1 MTPLKPTT
9 MRDEGMSISS
19 QLLTPL
25 IEFGE
30 PEEKRTR
37 RKPNFTVQER
47 MHLAQSYVESYEEY
61 NRATLPTDVVVDGKE
76 AVYRKN
82 NLKITSVQ
90 GGFTPTTKGEAKIG
104 RQRLLERWAAEL
116 SSFGIVE
123 RTPVEVEQKIRDYMK
138 KIAAN
143 RKRAVKR
150 AMSPPCQLISSVVS
164 ESSTVDDSTTDDSL
178 TAYAGFL
185 LEQHRA
191 TQSDCT
197 ENFEPLRLI
206 SSSYDVEE
214 SKPMTNNASLLC
226 FETANNI
233 RGSCRK
239 RKASDISPIRNEK
252 EQSVELLESSD
263 EVVPPTSEVR
273 RQQLGLGRIDLAL
286 KTLYMEIA
294 RKELEKKTLEVEAMR
309 VNLEIKRLEL
319 AGKRHDV
326 EKKRL
331 ELEKLQKSAIR
342 NSPTTS
348 SSETSGTP
356 RGTPL
361 TDQF

>member
-1 MTPLKPTT
+1 MTSLKSST
-9 MRDEGMSISS
+9 MRDERISTSS

-25 IEFGE
+25 IDFGE

-61 NRATLPTDVVVDGKE
+61 NR
-76 AVYRKN
+76 
-82 NLKITSVQ
+82 
-90 GGFTPTTKGEAKIG
+90 GFTPTTKGEAKIG

-143 RKRAVKR
+143 RKRTVKR

-164 ESSTVDDSTTDDSL
+164 ESSTVDDSTADDSL

-191 TQSDCT
+191 TQNDCN
-197 ENFEPLRLI
+197 ENFEPLELVN
-206 SSSYDVEE
+206 SSYDVEE
-214 SKPMTNNASLLC
+214 AKPRINNTSLFCL
-226 FETANNI
+226 ELANNM
-233 RGSCRK
+233 RNSCRK
-239 RKASDISPIRNEK
+239 RKICDMSSFPNEK
-252 EQSVELLESSD
+252 EQPLEILESSD
-263 EVVPPTSEVR
+263 EVVPPSSEMR
-273 RQQLGLGRIDLAL
+273 KQQMDFGPIDLAL
-286 KTLYMEIA
+286 KTVYIEIA
-294 RKELEKKTLEVEAMR
+294 RKELEKKTLEVEAMK
-309 VNLEIKRLEL
+309 VNLEIRRLEL
-319 AGKRHDV
+319 EEKKHDV

-331 ELEKLQKSAIR
+331 ELQKLQKDIIR
-342 NSPTTS
+342 DPLTS
-348 SSETSGTP
+348 SRESSGTP
-356 RGTPL
+356 GGTPV
-361 TDQF
+361 TDQFDPEIE

>member
-1 MTPLKPTT
+1 MTSLKPVIV
-9 MRDEGMSISS
+9 RDERISISS
-19 QLLTPL
+19 QQLTPL
-25 IEFGE
+25 MDFGE

-37 RKPNFTVQER
+37 RKPNFT
-47 MHLAQSYVESYEEY
+47 
-61 NRATLPTDVVVDGKE
+61 
-76 AVYRKN
+76 
-82 NLKITSVQ
+82 
-90 GGFTPTTKGEAKIG
+90 GFTPTTKGEAKIG

-164 ESSTVDDSTTDDSL
+164 ENSTVDDSTTDDSL

-191 TQSDCT
+191 TQNDCA
-197 ENFEPLRLI
+197 ENFEPLGLVN
-206 SSSYDVEE
+206 SNYVEE
-214 SKPMTNNASLLC
+214 TKSGTNNTSVLC
-226 FETANNI
+226 FKSTSNTRN
-233 RGSCRK
+233 SCRK
-239 RKASDISPIRNEK
+239 RKANDMSPLPNER
-252 EQSVELLESSD
+252 EQAVEMLESND
-263 EVVPPTSEVR
+263 EVVSPLSEVR
-273 RQQLGLGRIDLAL
+273 KQRMDFGPIDLAL
-286 KTLYMEIA
+286 KSVYIEIA

-319 AGKRHDV
+319 EGKRHDV

-331 ELEKLQKSAIR
+331 ELRKLQRNVIR
-342 NSPTTS
+342 DSLTITS
-348 SSETSGTP
+348 REGSGTA
-356 RGTPL
+356 RGTSL
-361 TDQF
+361 TDQFDPEIE

>member
-1 MTPLKPTT
+1 MTPLKSSTV
-9 MRDEGMSISS
+9 RDEGISISS
-19 QLLTPL
+19 QLLAPL
-25 IEFGE
+25 IDCGE

-61 NRATLPTDVVVDGKE
+61 NR
-76 AVYRKN
+76 
-82 NLKITSVQ
+82 
-90 GGFTPTTKGEAKIG
+90 GFTPTTKGEAKIG

-164 ESSTVDDSTTDDSL
+164 ENSTLDDSTTDDSL

-191 TQSDCT
+191 TQNDCT
-197 ENFEPLRLI
+197 ENFEPLGLVNN
-206 SSSYDVEE
+206 SYDVEE
-214 SKPMTNNASLLC
+214 AKLMTNNASVLC
-226 FETANNI
+226 FESTNNI
-233 RGSCRK
+233 RNSCRK
-239 RKASDISPIRNEK
+239 RKTSNMSSVSNEK
-252 EQSVELLESSD
+252 EQPVEMLENSD
-263 EVVPPTSEVR
+263 EVVPPPSEMHK
-273 RQQLGLGRIDLAL
+273 QQMDFGSIDLAL
-286 KTLYMEIA
+286 KTVYMEIA
-294 RKELEKKTLEVEAMR
+294 RKELEKKTLEVEAMK
-309 VNLEIKRLEL
+309 VNLKIKKLEL
-319 AGKRHDV
+319 EGKRHDV

-331 ELEKLQKSAIR
+331 ELRKLQESIIR
-342 NSPTTS
+342 DSLS
-348 SSETSGTP
+348 SGESSETPHDTSI
-356 RGTPL
+356 
-361 TDQF
+361 TDQFDLEIE